1 MPFFQVDDQ
10 LHVNP
15 KTSALAEMALRD
27 DLVGM
32 AALGLWTMAGSVT
45 QAALTDGLV
54 SHVQLMKILL
64 NSDAVDLLAA
74 RLVEVGL
81 WHTAGHSCE
90 QCPKVKEGH
99 YLFHDWF
106 QFGYDKG
113 VEVRLARAKRKELN
127 DPQIKAAVW
136 ARDAEDD
143 KCTRGRCRYCGDM
156 VFKKTSKGDKRPE
169 MDHVD
174 PKLAV
179 GVRNIVLSCAQCN
192 REKGRRTPEQAGMA
206 LRPAPV
212 RETAAA
218 PSSLTIAPSGPQ
230 NVAPETTADSP
241 AVEQA
246 PQDPASRFGL
256 SLAAKASAPAAAPSS
271 LTIAPSGPQNVA
283 PEPVVEA
290 DDFSGAEEDMPA
302 WAAEEDPDIPAAMT
316 KITTIDG
323 PRHPPS
329 MVEEQKAIYGR
340 AHTRARAGRA
350 GQGMEGPGSGSGSA
364 EGQPSSSSDP
374 SKPRRSRSRRRRG
387 KKNPGLGNSTSEHQ
401 SPERAAAVSHDAG
414 EAPEVLAGGR
424 YGSRYYGVKGQRVD
438 EPNSS
443 CEVHGLQLPC
453 RKCQDAVE
461 RTYVEGDL

>member
-15 KTSALAEMALRD
+15 KAAALAEAALQD
-27 DLVGM
+27 DLVGI

-45 QAALTDGLV
+45 QAALNDGLV

-136 ARDAEDD
+136 ARDAEDS
-143 KCTRGRCRYCGDM
+143 KCSRGRCRYCGDM

-174 PKLAV
+174 PTLAV

-192 REKGRRTPEQAGMA
+192 REKGRRTPEQAGKT

-212 RETAAA
+212 RETASN

-230 NVAPETTADSP
+230 NVAPETEAESP

-246 PQDPASRFGL
+246 PQSPAARFGL
-256 SLAAKASAPAAAPSS
+256 SLSKASAPAPAPSS
-271 LTIAPSGPQNVA
+271 LTIAPSGSQNVS
-283 PEPVVEA
+283 PEPAVEA
-290 DDFSGAEEDMPA
+290 DAFEVEEADMPA
-302 WAAEEDPDIPAAMT
+302 WAVEEDPDIPAAMT
-316 KITTIDG
+316 KFSTIDG
-323 PRHPPS
+323 QASAPS
-329 MVEEQKAIYGR
+329 MVEEQEAIYGR

-350 GQGMEGPGSGSGSA
+350 GQGWEGSGSGSA
-364 EGQPSSSSDP
+364 LGQPEPPPDSP
-374 SKPRRSRSRRRRG
+374 KPRRSRSRRRRG
-387 KKNPGLGNSTSEHQ
+387 KKNPASGNQFSAALPDPGPVV
-401 SPERAAAVSHDAG
+401 SPHDAG
-414 EAPEVLAGGR
+414 EAPGVLAGGR
-424 YGSRYYGVKGQRVD
+424 FGSRYYGVKGQKVD
-438 EPNSS
+438 EPNTS

-453 RKCQDAVE
+453 RKCQDLAE
-461 RTYVEGDL
+461 RNP

>member
-15 KTSALAEMALRD
+15 KASALAEAALQD

-136 ARDAEDD
+136 ARDAEDS
-143 KCTRGRCRYCGDM
+143 KCSRGRCRYCGDM

-174 PKLAV
+174 PTLAV

-192 REKGRRTPEQAGMA
+192 REKGRRTPEQAGKT

-212 RETAAA
+212 RETASA

-230 NVAPETTADSP
+230 NVAPEVEAESP
-241 AVEQA
+241 AVEPVQ
-246 PQDPASRFGL
+246 QDPAARFGL
-256 SLAAKASAPAAAPSS
+256 SLSTASAPAPAPSS

-283 PEPVVEA
+283 PEPAAEA
-290 DDFSGAEEDMPA
+290 DVFEGDEAGMPA
-302 WAAEEDPDIPAAMT
+302 WAVEEDPDIPAAIT
-316 KITTIDG
+316 KFSTIDG
-323 PRHPPS
+323 QVSAPS
-329 MVEEQKAIYGR
+329 MVEEQEAIYGR

-364 EGQPSSSSDP
+364 LGQPSSPTDP
-374 SKPRRSRSRRRRG
+374 AKPRRSRSRRRRG
-387 KKNPGLGNSTSEHQ
+387 KKNPAPGNQT
-401 SPERAAAVSHDAG
+401 AAALPDPEPVAISHDAG

-424 YGSRYYGVKGQRVD
+424 FGSRYYGVKGQKVD
-438 EPNSS
+438 EPNTS
-443 CEVHGLQLPC
+443 CEIHGLQLPC
-453 RKCQDAVE
+453 RKCQDLAE
-461 RTYVEGDL
+461 RNS